1 MNSII
6 LAAGMGMRLLP
17 DTENVPKAVVFR
29 INLFAYYTESILP
42 KEIGHFLPIND
53 SCITKSHKTQ
63 KRLLIT

>member
-1 MNSII
+1 MNTII
-6 LAAGMGMRLLP
+6 LAAGINSGLLS